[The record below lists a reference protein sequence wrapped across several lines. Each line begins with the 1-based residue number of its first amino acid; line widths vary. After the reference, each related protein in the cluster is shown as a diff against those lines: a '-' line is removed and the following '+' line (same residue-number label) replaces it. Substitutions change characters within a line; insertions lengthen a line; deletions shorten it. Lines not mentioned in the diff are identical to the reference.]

1 MSHPDPN
8 LPDVVLLAAPP
19 VGAAAW
25 SEVQR
30 RLHHHGIQTR
40 APDLFDPD
48 HADTIINAGSEGLVD
63 MLADD
68 VAGTCLVAHGQAVPL
83 ALHLAHRVSIRLLV
97 LSNGPIGSLD
107 PFAAAVSRI
116 ARFAGP
122 ALRTWSRPTLA
133 NTSLA
138 SSACLRRLVVNP
150 YVMERETV
158 NQLTQSW
165 TADRLRR
172 RAAVRWMRDLPRLVA
187 DAPSPMV
194 PTLLVW
200 GDEDVL
206 YPSYQADQATGLG
219 PDIVQVR
226 VPGGR
231 HLHIVERP
239 WELADQVHRHLRS
252 D

>member
-1 MSHPDPN
+1 M
-8 LPDVVLLAAPP
+8 
-19 VGAAAW
+19 
-25 SEVQR
+25 
-30 RLHHHGIQTR
+30 
-40 APDLFDPD
+40 
-48 HADTIINAGSEGLVD
+48 
-63 MLADD
+63 
-68 VAGTCLVAHGQAVPL
+68 PL
-83 ALHLAHRVSIRLLV
+83 ALHLARRVSIRLLV

-107 PFAAAVSRI
+107 PVAAAVSRI

-150 YVMERETV
+150 YVMERDTV

-187 DAPSPMV
+187 DAPSPTV

-239 WELADQVHRHLRS
+239 WELADQVNRHLRRV